1 MQTLDKSALVNLYNI
16 GGKDFLLR
24 MIDNFLANTPAR
36 ILAARGHLQ
45 KKDWKAVHLVAHS
58 LKASA
63 ANVGT
68 TQVRELSER
77 IEEMACLGLDRDL
90 EEAITLLDSVL
101 IDALHTL
108 RQERNHWG
116 EVSSGQIQS

>member
-36 ILAARGHLQ
+36 IQAARGHLQ
-45 KKDWKAVHLVAHS
+45 RRDWKAVHLVAHS

-68 TQVRELSER
+68 VQVRELSER
-77 IEEMACLGLDRDL
+77 VEEMASLGLERDL
-90 EEAITLLDSVL
+90 DEALTVLEAVLLD
-101 IDALHTL
+101 ALRTL
-108 RQERNHWG
+108 QNERNHWG
-116 EVSSGQIQS
+116 ESELSQTQG